1 MEKFCSKCG
10 NEINKKDKFCA
21 KCGYQ
26 LKEDKDKFVA
36 GMLGIFL
43 GAFGAHSFYLGDVK
57 KAITQLVITV
67 CTGSIGGIIGVVE
80 GILILTGTMKIET
93 N

>member
-43 GAFGAHSFYLGDVK
+43 GVFALTAV
-57 KAITQLVITV
+57 LVYVIPV
-67 CTGSIGGIIGVVE
+67 IVS
-80 GILILTGTMKIET
+80 LSDFKI
-93 N
+93 